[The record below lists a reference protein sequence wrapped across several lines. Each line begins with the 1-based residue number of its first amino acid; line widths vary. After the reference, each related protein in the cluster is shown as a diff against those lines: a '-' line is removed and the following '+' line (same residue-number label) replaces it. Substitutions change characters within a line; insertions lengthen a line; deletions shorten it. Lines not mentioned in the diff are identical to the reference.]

1 MDYVRDELKVYD
13 PSMLQARAQGSQVV
27 MHVFEKSVELPKH
40 AAQREYYDPLQVR
53 GLGQGCYEALVARSC
68 ECVRP
73 VALTPVL
80 CWVDRV
86 RADHVCGEG
95 DERRQAALPP
105 VVLHRLLRADPAQ
118 VHAGM

>member
-53 GLGQGCYEALVARSC
+53 GLGQPLRGARARVCRGANSCVVLGLLGAHRSC
-68 ECVRP
+68 
-73 VALTPVL
+73 
-80 CWVDRV
+80 
-86 RADHVCGEG
+86 
-95 DERRQAALPP
+95 
-105 VVLHRLLRADPAQ
+105 LR
-118 VHAGM
+118 